1 MRSADNVFHIA
12 VPARDLGETE
22 HFYNRLLGCQ
32 LARRYPDRLTFN
44 FFGDQLVCH
53 YSPGEPVS
61 EAKLYPRHFAI
72 TFLPSE
78 QFEALFRLI
87 EIMKIPVFAAVK
99 LRFECT

>member
-53 YSPGEPVS
+53 YSPAEPVC
-61 EAKLYPRHFAI
+61 EAKLYP
-72 TFLPSE
+72 LPFGIAFRASE
-78 QFEALFRLI
+78 QFEALLPLI
-87 EIMKIPVFAAVK
+87 EITQIPVFSTVS
-99 LRFECT
+99 